1 MRLVT
6 WGGAWQRADSP
17 SVTPLIGIR
26 ALAVGCPTTIVAA
39 NEGEQGY
46 FIRFDVRA
54 KPHYVTASYSRIP
67 WSQLPRLH
75 RETNSRGHA
84 FRIAFGK
91 YFIHQSRLLVGSDFW
106 SGKVPRLT
114 NSLLSGT
121 ADFGFPFFSFLSFN
135 ILILRT
141 ILNVCLELSWISV
154 HLWCQVNYDQDVYC
168 GNCADVEFTNSLLWY
183 PYIFFYIICYIR
195 CIVNLTCRNKARI
208 LSSFFGSN
216 RFKSYRFVC
225 VVEDCNRFP
234 LIGLTMSLAWEKSLP
249 IIDVFQSII
258 TCSFLEPR
266 ILDVYDTVFAF
277 HASFHKVCSVSDL
290 HELTTLSFYV
300 DKLWSARAAYSRGT
314 LRLKPSRASVD

>member
-1 MRLVT
+1 MFVLNYL
-6 WGGAWQRADSP
+6 G
-17 SVTPLIGIR
+17 
-26 ALAVGCPTTIVAA
+26 
-39 NEGEQGY
+39 
-46 FIRFDVRA
+46 FRFTYGV
-54 KPHYVTASYSRIP
+54 
-67 WSQLPRLH
+67 
-75 RETNSRGHA
+75 
-84 FRIAFGK
+84 
-91 YFIHQSRLLVGSDFW
+91 
-106 SGKVPRLT
+106 RLT
-114 NSLLSGT
+114 TTRMCIVVIVLMSNLQIRC
-121 ADFGFPFFSFLSFN
+121 FGIH
-135 ILILRT
+135 IL
-141 ILNVCLELSWISV
+141 
-154 HLWCQVNYDQDVYC
+154 
-168 GNCADVEFTNSLLWY
+168 
-183 PYIFFYIICYIR
+183 FFYIICYIR

-277 HASFHKVCSVSDL
+277 RASFHKVCSVSDL

-314 LRLKPSRASVD
+314 LRLKPSRASMD